1 MGIYKITIP
10 RYEKKLNVSERDPIK
25 SDLVKYYRDL
35 INQYSFLKNK
45 IKYFY
50 QEDFDL
56 IERVNFYGK

>member
-1 MGIYKITIP
+1 M
-10 RYEKKLNVSERDPIK
+10 NVSERNPIK
-25 SDLVKYYRDL
+25 SDLIKYYRDL